1 VVTVL
6 VILLYKPFSFAA
18 FSFAELISWALFFGF
33 IVALMVLLVVKFLQ
47 KGFLNFMQEENRTIG
62 KEITLVFGVITCI
75 LTAFFILFYLQNP
88 EVNPLLLFKEI
99 FVRTSFIS
107 IFPVLTLVLYEQYY
121 HQKMKSQEAQSL
133 NLELANHHE
142 QMKASF
148 NSSLQKEAKEE
159 KLTLRAE
166 NEKVA
171 LSIDPQSLLYVK
183 SDANYVEVFYL
194 NNQKIKKE
202 LIRIQLKSIEEQIPQ
217 TNFFRCHKRYL
228 VNLKHIIKVKG
239 NARNLVLVLDYCNEE
254 IPVSRSKSEKLQ
266 ELIQSI

>member
-1 VVTVL
+1 VNLKQILQTPHPFIFNRNSVIIPFVVTVL

-133 NLELANHHE
+133 NLELAKHQE

-148 NSSLQKEAKEE
+148 NSSLQ
-159 KLTLRAE
+159 
-166 NEKVA
+166 
-171 LSIDPQSLLYVK
+171 
-183 SDANYVEVFYL
+183 
-194 NNQKIKKE
+194 
-202 LIRIQLKSIEEQIPQ
+202 
-217 TNFFRCHKRYL
+217 
-228 VNLKHIIKVKG
+228 
-239 NARNLVLVLDYCNEE
+239 
-254 IPVSRSKSEKLQ
+254 
-266 ELIQSI
+266 